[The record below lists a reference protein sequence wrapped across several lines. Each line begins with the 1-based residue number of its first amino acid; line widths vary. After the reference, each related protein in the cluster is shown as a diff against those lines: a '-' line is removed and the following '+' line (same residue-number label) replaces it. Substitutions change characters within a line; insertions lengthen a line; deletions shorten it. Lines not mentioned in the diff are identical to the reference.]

1 MPLGR
6 QGNGSTSSSQSREL
20 RCTSR
25 FRLQRYSTVYVWEE
39 MTKYPNPT
47 RSVHSGSQ
55 MSETAP
61 RFVGDLSTEQ
71 FISKLAQDETGKRQ
85 HYRPIYSLHK
95 WWARR
100 PGTLFRSIILLATRP
115 ELRESLFQTDAAG
128 NLSSKSAY
136 FSMHSLN
143 DLIILDPFMGGG
155 TTLVEAN
162 RLGAKVIGC
171 DLNPVAYWVVR
182 ETLKPIDLEKLRNY
196 FLVLERTAGERIKS
210 LYRTRCVHCGN
221 SADTLYVFWIRAIP
235 CALCNHAVPL
245 YKRTLL
251 NEGHSRNRPL
261 SPLNP
266 ATVFCPDCKSIFLWG
281 GEGEA
286 HCPECKHHF
295 APYEGTYDQGKYRC
309 PSCETPQNLL
319 DTLRD
324 GARLSDRPVAIEYWC
339 SCCQARLYKALDIED
354 RDLLRKVE
362 DEYESKKAHLV
373 IPHQAIPMGS
383 SSRRWIQHGY
393 THYRDVFN
401 ARQILALN
409 YLIEAIREIEE
420 EEYRNAFYTILSN
433 MLEYNNMMTPY
444 NYPNRKLHH
453 LFNYHAL
460 PLTTTPVEN
469 AVWGA
474 SEEGAGTFVNCYK
487 RYENAKRYAQMPYE
501 RYKDASGQVVTIPM
515 KQEHISA
522 AFVRSFHELSETSR
536 GALLFCRD
544 SSRLP
549 EIPDKSVDFVIT
561 DPPYYDSIHYS
572 ELSNFFYVWLSRLAS
587 CPHFTTELVPTEQEA
602 IVNKGMDKG
611 EEQYLELLRSV
622 FRECHRVLK
631 DEGKLIFTFHHTK
644 PEAWWV
650 VFKAVIGSGF
660 HIADYFAV
668 QSEYRVNPHIRNK
681 QALDM
686 DLVIVCQKM
695 LQPHASV
702 PESPADALNRATEL
716 VGKHGGYSQ
725 RNLVFLHFVGE
736 LLRSASCL
744 AEHSE
749 VSYSWFE
756 SALKAFDTL
765 YKERTDPNGAC
776 TANTAAQLAL
786 FESKT
791 EYNGANHGQESKSD

>member
-1 MPLGR
+1 MTRCPSLR
-6 QGNGSTSSSQSREL
+6 SSAL
-20 RCTSR
+20 
-25 FRLQRYSTVYVWEE
+25 
-39 MTKYPNPT
+39 
-47 RSVHSGSQ
+47 SGSQ
-55 MSETAP
+55 TSETTL
-61 RFVGDLSTEQ
+61 RFLGDFDTEQ
-71 FISKLAQDETGKRQ
+71 IISKLAQDETGKRQ

-100 PGTLFRSIILLATRP
+100 PGTLFRSIILLATCP
-115 ELRESLFQTDAAG
+115 ELRETLFQTDSAG
-128 NLSSKSAY
+128 NLSPKSSY
-136 FSMHSLN
+136 FSTH
-143 DLIILDPFMGGG
+143 DLYDLVILDPFMGGG

-182 ETLKPIDLEKLRNY
+182 ETLKPIDLEKLQAY
-196 FLVLERTAGERIKS
+196 FSLLERTAGERIKS

-221 SADTLYVFWIRAIP
+221 CADTLYVFWVRSIP
-235 CALCNHAVPL
+235 CAQCNRPVLL

-261 SPLNP
+261 SPQNP
-266 ATVFCPDCKSIFLWG
+266 ATVFCPECLSVLLWRG
-281 GEGEA
+281 AGEA
-286 HCPECKHHF
+286 QCPECEYRF
-295 APYEGTYDQGKYRC
+295 NPYEGTYDQGKYRC
-309 PSCETPQNLL
+309 SKCNSHQTLLETI
-319 DTLRD
+319 RE
-324 GARLSDRPVAIEYWC
+324 GARLSDIPVAIEYWC
-339 SCCQARLYKALDIED
+339 SWCQARLYKALDNGD
-354 RDLLRKVE
+354 CALLKRAE
-362 DEYESKKAHLV
+362 EEYESRKAHLIV
-373 IPHQAIPMGS
+373 PHLAIPMGS

-401 ARQILALN
+401 PRQILALN
-409 YLIEAIREIEE
+409 YLIEAIQEIEE
-420 EEYRNAFYTILSN
+420 EEYRNSFYTILSN

-474 SEEGAGTFVNCYK
+474 FEEGAGTFVNCYK
-487 RYENAKRYAQMPYE
+487 RYENAKRYAQAPFE
-501 RYKDASGQVVTIPM
+501 RYKDSSGQVVTIPM
-515 KQEHISA
+515 RQERVSA
-522 AFVRSFHELSETSR
+522 TFVDSFESLRETPR

-544 SSRLP
+544 SSHLP
-549 EIPDKSVDFVIT
+549 EVPDKSVDFVIT

-572 ELSNFFYVWLSRLAS
+572 ELSNFFYVWLSHLVS
-587 CPHFTTELVPTEQEA
+587 CPCFSAELVPTEQEA
-602 IVNKGMDKG
+602 IVNKGMGKS

-650 VFKAVIGSGF
+650 IFNAVVGSGF

-686 DLVIVCQKM
+686 DLVIVCQKV
-695 LQPHASV
+695 LQPHEAL
-702 PESPADALNRATEL
+702 PESPVDALSRATEI
-716 VGKHGGYSQ
+716 VGKYGGHSR
-725 RNLVFLHFVGE
+725 RNLVFLHYVGE
-736 LLRSASCL
+736 ILRSASCL
-744 AEHSE
+744 AEHHE

-756 SALKAFDTL
+756 RALQAFDTL
-765 YKERTDPNGAC
+765 YKESGQQNGVETSTDN
-776 TANTAAQLAL
+776 AQLAL
-786 FESKT
+786 FESKA
-791 EYNGANHGQESKSD
+791 EYNEAESMHRNGGV